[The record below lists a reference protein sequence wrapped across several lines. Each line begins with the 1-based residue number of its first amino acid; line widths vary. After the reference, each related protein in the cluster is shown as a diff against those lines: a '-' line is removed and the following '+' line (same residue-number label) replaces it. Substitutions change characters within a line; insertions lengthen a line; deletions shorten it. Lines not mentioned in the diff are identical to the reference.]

1 MTLYLSRARLKRS
14 PSIAAIGK
22 LLLPE
27 DRAARVNAAHHLIW
41 SLFAGDPAQ
50 KRHFLWREDQAGQF
64 FILSAA
70 PPATSEIFDT
80 DTKEYAPALGAGD
93 RLAFTL
99 RAYATKSWKPVAGT
113 RGVRTD
119 VVMAALHG
127 VIKEDRAAQRAAIT
141 TQAGVTWLVREGA
154 AHGFTLAGTPLVV
167 GDQAIAQPRAGTRGN
182 IRSLDFSGVLEVT
195 DPEKFM
201 AKLAA
206 GFGRA
211 RSFGCGLMLIR
222 RA

>member
-1 MTLYLSRARLKRS
+1 MTLYFSRAKLKRS

-27 DRAARVNAAHHLIW
+27 DRAERVNAAHHLIW
-41 SLFAGDPAQ
+41 SLFAEDSRQ

-70 PPATSEIFDT
+70 PPTANEIFDV
-80 DTKEYAPALGAGD
+80 DTKDYAPELRVGD
-93 RLAFTL
+93 RLAFSL
-99 RAYATKSWKPVAGT
+99 RAYATRSWKPIAGA

-119 VVMAALHG
+119 VVMAALHSVKPG
-127 VIKEDRAAQRAAIT
+127 DRAAQRAGIT
-141 TQAGVTWLVREGA
+141 TQAGTTWLAGEGA
-154 AHGFTLAGTPLVV
+154 AHGFTLAGPPLVV
-167 GDQAIAQPRAGTRGN
+167 GDQAIRAPRAGARGD

-195 DPEKFM
+195 DPETF
-201 AKLAA
+201 LARIA
-206 GFGRA
+206 LGFGRA